1 MRDSA
6 GSVVPIFVGKTIR
19 HTKFHNTSSIN
30 TPLVIIRSVVV
41 KQKPTHHS
49 RFERSSDC
57 CGRGECG
64 SCSCSCCPASGVSTG
79 RASGLQF
86 RRIPGG
92 HFGGG
97 RRTTDRRRIFKKW
110 AKINLRAM
118 KNILVQIFLASR
130 EPKEEFHDSD
140 CEETFSSIRE
150 LSFSEFLKVKS
161 SRNFSY
167 LNWMA
172 ETSYIP
178 MKQKER
184 QKLVDFSSRK
194 FLHILLLESIHST
207 ENNIYNYKA
216 KLYLSSFMLTQ
227 SSILLFAPP

>member
-1 MRDSA
+1 VEDVLRINSSPINPAYLYTFNTYEYIGIYIYSTDIDVVGRVKKELLKSMRDSA

-97 RRTTDRRRIFKKW
+97 RRTTDRRRIFKK
-110 AKINLRAM
+110 
-118 KNILVQIFLASR
+118 
-130 EPKEEFHDSD
+130 
-140 CEETFSSIRE
+140 
-150 LSFSEFLKVKS
+150 
-161 SRNFSY
+161 
-167 LNWMA
+167 
-172 ETSYIP
+172 
-178 MKQKER
+178 
-184 QKLVDFSSRK
+184 
-194 FLHILLLESIHST
+194 
-207 ENNIYNYKA
+207 
-216 KLYLSSFMLTQ
+216 
-227 SSILLFAPP
+227 